1 MVEPAQPDIQT
12 PPGPASSPS
21 AGPGLR
27 CPWCSTPVES
37 LEDATCGA
45 CGATLHG
52 DPDIEIPGV
61 TAIDGQHAA
70 QAAQAAAPRKVR
82 RSFGSLFVGRD
93 DQIPPPSQAELPAL
107 APPDGEGRR
116 KMLRLQLDAELADL
130 AARAAAIAAERS
142 VPLPGLPGAGSGPGS
157 EAEGGL
163 PAAPATATP
172 EASAVGDLPPVSA
185 AAMSEPGPGA
195 PAPALEAVP
204 PASLSEAVPPAV
216 ESRPRRPRRRSARP

>member
-1 MVEPAQPDIQT
+1 MVEPVKPEIPA
-12 PPGPASSPS
+12 PPVPASSPS
-21 AGPGLR
+21 AAPGLR

-107 APPDGEGRR
+107 APPDEEVRR
-116 KMLRLQLDAELADL
+116 EMLRLQLDAELADL
-130 AARAAAIAAERS
+130 AARAAAIAAERG
-142 VPLPGLPGAGSGPGS
+142 VPLPGLPGAGSGPGL
-157 EAEGGL
+157 EAEGDL
-163 PAAPATATP
+163 PTAPATATP
-172 EASAVGDLPPVSA
+172 GAPAAGDLPPVPA
-185 AAMSEPGPGA
+185 AAISEPGPGA
-195 PAPALEAVP
+195 PAPP
-204 PASLSEAVPPAV
+204 PEAVPPAV

>member
-1 MVEPAQPDIQT
+1 MVEPAQPEIPT
-12 PPGPASSPS
+12 PPGPAPSPS

-61 TAIDGQHAA
+61 TAIDGEHAA

-93 DQIPPPSQAELPAL
+93 DQIPAPSQAELPAL
-107 APPDGEGRR
+107 APPDGDVRR
-116 KMLRLQLDAELADL
+116 EMLRLQLDAELADL
-130 AARAAAIAAERS
+130 AARAAAIAAERG
-142 VPLPGLPGAGSGPGS
+142 VPLPGLPGVGSGFAPD
-157 EAEGGL
+157 AE
-163 PAAPATATP
+163 
-172 EASAVGDLPPVSA
+172 GDLPPLSA
-185 AAMSEPGPGA
+185 AAISEPGPGA

-204 PASLSEAVPPAV
+204 PASPPEAVPPAV
-216 ESRPRRPRRRSARP
+216 ESRPRRPRRRSAGP